1 MVNATPS
8 TVANGNDIQR
18 KKNGY
23 FDMPILPANV
33 WVGPCTVFRGGN
45 GHHGVRGKMIGI
57 PNGQLAIGLTY
68 ILPPQHK
75 KFHTFRSEFRDKCRV
90 SRGVKN

>member
-33 WVGPCTVFRGGN
+33 YVVPLAVFRGGN
-45 GHHGVRGKMIGI
+45 GHHRDSMEKDRGSQRFDL
-57 PNGQLAIGLTY
+57 PIGLIVIVLRQY
-68 ILPPQHK
+68 NNYHIKFRIL
-75 KFHTFRSEFRDKCRV
+75 
-90 SRGVKN
+90 